1 MAAQEQKTL
10 KIDVKTP
17 AGKVDGA
24 IELPTGRR
32 SPPPTRTTGYGTGA
46 PTGSAGGHIL
56 AMRTHGSRSRDG
68 VTT

>member
-24 IELPTGRR
+24 IELPAELFDVPANIALMHQVVT
-32 SPPPTRTTGYGTGA
+32 A
-46 PTGSAGGHIL
+46 PA
-56 AMRTHGSRSRDG
+56 
-68 VTT
+68 